1 MRTKVDSSGRLVI
14 PARFRRQL
22 GIADGGGEVELIDT
36 PDGVLL
42 RHIGPPVPRRDARGL
57 AVVELGRPVTNGEVV
72 AAVTAAANP
81 AMCCPTPAGRRRGRR
96 SPR

>member
-1 MRTKVDSSGRLVI
+1 MRRKVDSSGRLVI

-72 AAVTAAANP
+72 AAVTADRESRDVLP
-81 AMCCPTPAGRRRGRR
+81 YPGR
-96 SPR
+96 S

>member
-42 RHIGPPVPRRDARGL
+42 RHIGPPVPGETRG
-57 AVVELGRPVTNGEVV
+57 AWRSWSWVGR
-72 AAVTAAANP
+72 
-81 AMCCPTPAGRRRGRR
+81 
-96 SPR
+96 